1 MDLEKQRAFI
11 IRFIF
16 FSIVILGTYLFF
28 RYAMYYIMPFLI
40 GFLIAFMLQ
49 PFIKRMTSLIKLPK
63 KFCAIISFLLF
74 YFTIGLFITLLTIRG
89 YHFVND
95 FLKTLPALY
104 TSEIQPALYDLM
116 RTIEIQIGGLNPELV
131 TLLNTAIN
139 TLYESLSGIIN
150 SLSSAILP
158 IFTGFAGSIPS
169 VFVSVFFTILSS
181 LFFTIDYQKITSF
194 LVYQFPKRGR
204 EILINVKGYIT
215 GSVLQLLKA
224 YGKLMSLTFLEL
236 ALGLTILGVENAIV
250 IAFIIAIFDILPFLG
265 TGGVMIPWVIFMFLG
280 NNTKMAIG
288 LLILYL
294 IITLIR
300 NVLEPKLV
308 GQQIGI
314 HPLLMLVCMYLGGR
328 LFGVLGIFLLPLIII
343 VIQNL
348 NESGTIHL
356 YRSTHKTPENK

>member
-1 MDLEKQRAFI
+1 MDLDKQRAFI
-11 IRFIF
+11 IRFVF
-16 FSIVILGTYLFF
+16 FSIVIVGIYLFF

-49 PFIKRMTSLIKLPK
+49 PFIKRMATLLRFPK
-63 KFCAIISFLLF
+63 KICAIISFLLF
-74 YFTIGLFITLLTIRG
+74 YFTIGLFITFLTIKG
-89 YHFVND
+89 YRFVND
-95 FLKTLPALY
+95 FLRTLPYLY
-104 TSEIQPALYDLM
+104 TSEIQPALYDLI
-116 RTIEIQIGGLNPELV
+116 RTIEIQMGGLNPDLMN
-131 TLLNTAIN
+131 LLNTAIN

-194 LVYQFPKRGR
+194 LVYQFPKKGR
-204 EILINVKGYIT
+204 VILINVKGYIT
-215 GSVLQLLKA
+215 GSILQLFKA
-224 YGKLMSLTFLEL
+224 YAKLMTLTFIEL
-236 ALGLTILGVENAIV
+236 ALGLSLLGIENSIV

-280 NNTKMAIG
+280 NNTKLAIG

-308 GQQIGI
+308 GHQIGV

-343 VIQNL
+343 VVQNL
-348 NESGTIHL
+348 NESGTIHI
-356 YRSTHKTPENK
+356 YRSRSKNIKSE